1 MNIIHNIC
9 LYSCIIN
16 TKGIRKM
23 SDVIFEA
30 RNLTKKYKNQY
41 ALDDVSITLK
51 KDRIY
56 GFIGENG
63 AGKSTLMKIMAG
75 LIFPTSGDMTF
86 MGETDPAAI
95 EKKRK
100 SVGTMIEGPY
110 IYPGYSV
117 RQNVELQRLLVGNP
131 DESATDR
138 MIELVGL
145 SDSRKKKA
153 KKLSMGMKQRLG
165 IAMAMVGTPRFLIL
179 DEPINGLDPKNIVT
193 LRGML
198 KKINQDNDCT
208 IFVSSHILSE
218 LYLLATDFIFIHKGK
233 IIETVTHEQLE
244 EKCSQYVFVRNNNI
258 PETVTILEKHFPD
271 ISYKVETDDA
281 IKIFGK
287 PEIMTELSGYMM
299 QAGITVS
306 ELAGKEMSL
315 EEYFIGITGGERQ

>member
-1 MNIIHNIC
+1 
-9 LYSCIIN
+9 
-16 TKGIRKM
+16 M

-30 RNLTKKYKNQY
+30 RNLTKKYKNQF

-51 KDRIY
+51 NNRIY

-86 MGETDPAAI
+86 MGETDPSAI
-95 EKKRK
+95 ENKRK
-100 SVGTMIEGPY
+100 GVGTMIEGPY

-131 DESATDR
+131 DEAATDR

-145 SDSRKKKA
+145 TDSRKKKA

-165 IAMAMVGTPRFLIL
+165 IAMAMVGNPRFLIL

-193 LRGML
+193 LRNML

-233 IIETVTHEQLE
+233 IIESVTHEQLE

-258 PETVTILEKHFPD
+258 PETVTILENHFPD
-271 ISYKVETDDA
+271 INYNVETDDA
-281 IKIFGK
+281 IKIYGK
-287 PEIMTELSGYMM
+287 PEIMTELSENMM

-306 ELAGKEMSL
+306 ELSAKEMSL
-315 EEYFIGITGGERQ
+315 EEYFISITGGEKK

>member
-1 MNIIHNIC
+1 
-9 LYSCIIN
+9 
-16 TKGIRKM
+16 M

-30 RNLTKKYKNQY
+30 RNLTKKYKNQF

-51 KDRIY
+51 NNRIY

-75 LIFPTSGDMTF
+75 LIFPTSGDMMF
-86 MGETDPAAI
+86 MGETDPSAI
-95 EKKRK
+95 ENKRK
-100 SVGTMIEGPY
+100 GVGTMIEGPY

-145 SDSRKKKA
+145 TDSRKKKA

-165 IAMAMVGTPRFLIL
+165 IALAMVGNPRFLIL

-193 LRGML
+193 LRNML

-233 IIETVTHEQLE
+233 IIESVTHEQLE

-258 PETVTILEKHFPD
+258 PETVTILENHFPD
-271 ISYKVETDDA
+271 INYKVETDDA
-281 IKIFGK
+281 IKIHGK
-287 PEIMTELSGYMM
+287 PEIMTELSENMM

-306 ELAGKEMSL
+306 ELSAKEMSL
-315 EEYFIGITGGERQ
+315 EEYFISITGGEKK

>member
-1 MNIIHNIC
+1 
-9 LYSCIIN
+9 
-16 TKGIRKM
+16 M

-30 RNLTKKYKNQY
+30 RNLTKKYRNQN

-51 KDRIY
+51 KNRIY

-86 MGETDPAAI
+86 MGETDPVEI

-100 SVGTMIEGPY
+100 SVGTMIESPY

-145 SDSRKKKA
+145 TDSRKKKA

-165 IAMAMVGTPRFLIL
+165 IAMAMVGNPRFLIL

-244 EKCSQYVFVRNNNI
+244 EKCSQ
-258 PETVTILEKHFPD
+258 
-271 ISYKVETDDA
+271 
-281 IKIFGK
+281 KIEF
-287 PEIMTELSGYMM
+287 T
-299 QAGITVS
+299 
-306 ELAGKEMSL
+306 
-315 EEYFIGITGGERQ
+315 

>member
-1 MNIIHNIC
+1 
-9 LYSCIIN
+9 
-16 TKGIRKM
+16 M

-138 MIELVGL
+138 MIMRCSPIEQPQCG
-145 SDSRKKKA
+145 SR
-153 KKLSMGMKQRLG
+153 S
-165 IAMAMVGTPRFLIL
+165 F
-179 DEPINGLDPKNIVT
+179 
-193 LRGML
+193 
-198 KKINQDNDCT
+198 
-208 IFVSSHILSE
+208 S
-218 LYLLATDFIFIHKGK
+218 KG
-233 IIETVTHEQLE
+233 
-244 EKCSQYVFVRNNNI
+244 EK
-258 PETVTILEKHFPD
+258 
-271 ISYKVETDDA
+271 
-281 IKIFGK
+281 
-287 PEIMTELSGYMM
+287 
-299 QAGITVS
+299 
-306 ELAGKEMSL
+306 
-315 EEYFIGITGGERQ
+315 

>member
-1 MNIIHNIC
+1 
-9 LYSCIIN
+9 
-16 TKGIRKM
+16 M

-30 RNLTKKYKNQY
+30 RNLTKKYKNQF

-51 KDRIY
+51 NNRIY

-86 MGETDPAAI
+86 MGETDPSAI
-95 EKKRK
+95 ENKRK
-100 SVGTMIEGPY
+100 GAGTMIEGPY

-145 SDSRKKKA
+145 TDSRKKKA

-193 LRGML
+193 LRNML

-258 PETVTILEKHFPD
+258 PETVTILENHFPD
-271 ISYKVETDDA
+271 VNYKVETDDA
-281 IKIFGK
+281 IKIYGK
-287 PEIMTELSGYMM
+287 PEIMTELSENMM

-306 ELAGKEMSL
+306 ELSAKEMSL
-315 EEYFIGITGGERQ
+315 EEYFISITGGEKK